1 MQSCPKTLVIFDLDY
16 TLTKKGTWG
25 RFVWQ
30 IIKGRP
36 WRWVPFLWV
45 TVRDQLRYRRG
56 EIPRIQVK
64 ETMIRMCMAGK
75 CKKVML
81 EHARRFAEREVKY
94 GLRPGGIRALE
105 QHKSN
110 GAVIIII
117 SAAADIIVAEIAKR
131 LNVKYFLATEMG
143 WDAQG
148 KLKER
153 FASPNCYG
161 PEKKIRFEK
170 FLLKHPDISENF
182 EKSIM
187 YSDSHSDIPLMS
199 ECDVGV
205 AVHPSKKLREVA
217 HQYNFTIA
225 DWNS

>member
-64 ETMIRMCMAGK
+64 ETMIR
-75 CKKVML
+75 
-81 EHARRFAEREVKY
+81 
-94 GLRPGGIRALE
+94 PGGIRALE

-143 WDAQG
+143 WDTQG

-161 PEKKIRFEK
+161 PEKKTRFEK
-170 FLLKHPDISENF
+170 FLLEHPDISENF